1 VASMMRWISAPQ
13 RAPMGTVIREQT
25 ALLREQMHS
34 MNDTVLLNTVEEE
47 ED

>member
-1 VASMMRWISAPQ
+1 MMRWISAPQ
-13 RAPMGTVIREQT
+13 RAPMDTVIREQT

-34 MNDTVLLNTVEEE
+34 MNDTTLLHTTEKD